1 MRIIDVDS
9 HLHEPLDW
17 VEQTDPGL
25 AEALGPPARFM
36 DVASS
41 VFGFSD
47 PSFVS
52 LPEAQ
57 QPKDRFDLVPPGF
70 VRHLELTDTLQPE
83 RLERSTADPFYGPQ
97 ARLAFCDER
106 GIAVQFLNQTFLIGA
121 FVKAARARRSDLLP
135 RIRQ

>member
-17 VEQTDPGL
+17 VERTDPGL

-36 DVASS
+36 DIAGS

-47 PSFVS
+47 PSFAS

-57 QPKDRFDLVPPGF
+57 QPTNRFDLVPPGF
-70 VRHLELTDTLQPE
+70 ITHLQLTEDAHAHAARRLCAVAVRHASG
-83 RLERSTADPFYGPQ
+83 RM
-97 ARLAFCDER
+97 
-106 GIAVQFLNQTFLIGA
+106 
-121 FVKAARARRSDLLP
+121 
-135 RIRQ
+135 